1 MTPRSHSYI
10 DVFELARDRATIE
23 GSFSLASLP
32 RLAAAL
38 ALPEGELRYRI
49 QGQLDERGRPGAQ
62 MHLLGDLL
70 LECQRC
76 NEPYTFLLE
85 REAPFR
91 FVDSEDELNALPIED
106 DEVDVIVGAR
116 RMAVSTWIE
125 DEAILSLPL
134 IPRHPWGDAACRPA
148 VELKAAEEPSRES
161 TGREHPFAVLADL
174 KPGSKAS

>member
-1 MTPRSHSYI
+1 MTARSHPCI
-10 DVFELARDRATIE
+10 NVFELARDRATIE
-23 GSFSLASLP
+23 GSLSLASLP

-38 ALPEGELRYRI
+38 ARPEGELRYRI
-49 QGQLDERGRPGAQ
+49 QGQLDERGRPGAC
-62 MHLLGDLL
+62 MHLLGDLV

-85 REAPFR
+85 REAQFR
-91 FVDSEDELNALPIED
+91 FVDGEEELNALPIED

-116 RMAVSTWIE
+116 RMDVSTWIE

-134 IPRHPWGDAACRPA
+134 IPRHPWDDAACRPA
-148 VELKAAEEPSRES
+148 AELGAAEEPSREP